1 VVDKVRINIT
11 APAIEV
17 ANWSSKVKRWRRRA
31 RGNRGGNGVAGEE
44 PHFHEFRGPLH
55 GVYTTAVSIEAI
67 AIASLII
74 GACCATCCSS
84 GADSAIIAVDPTSLV
99 LKLHGAVGGG
109 VGGDLV
115 GGEGVDAFDDVEFTM
130 SGPVRVTQGP
140 EGRPYSADGAG
151 HVFDVGEEETVVV
164 VHIALE
170 TY

>member
-11 APAIEV
+11 AAAIEI
-17 ANWSSKVKRWRRRA
+17 ADWRSKVKRWRRRA

-55 GVYTTAVSIEAI
+55 SVYTATVGVEAI

-74 GACCATCCSS
+74 GACCATCGSS
-84 GADSAIIAVDPTSLV
+84 GADSAVIAIDPTSLV

-115 GGEGVDAFDDVEFTM
+115 GGEGVDAFDDVEFAM
-130 SGPVRVTQGP
+130 SGPVRVAEGP
-140 EGRPYSADGAG
+140 EGRPYSADRAR

-164 VHIALE
+164 VDIALE